1 MEWLLVYVRT
11 YVISVHWFVT
21 MVAAEREDGRL
32 KVEIKRAHSE
42 LEDIKEQMN
51 VYEVGW
57 LV

>member
-1 MEWLLVYVRT
+1 
-11 YVISVHWFVT
+11 
-21 MVAAEREDGRL
+21 MVAVEREDGRL

-57 LV
+57 LVWLCCVAVVCLCV